1 MEITINLSSVAWF
14 IIFCLAVAISIFL
27 IILIKNLI
35 RAVASVQKVLDNSA
49 QNIEQT
55 IAVLPQTLKSV
66 DDVAVSAKTT
76 LDKATSLVTNV
87 EDGVSETIDSFSFNA
102 ENIVNIINIASSVIK
117 SIMSAFSR
125 EK

>member
-35 RAVASVQKVLDNSA
+35 RVVASVQKVMDNSA

-87 EDGVSETIDSFSFNA
+87 EEGVSETIDSFSFNA

>member
-35 RAVASVQKVLDNSA
+35 RVVASVQKVIDNSA

-55 IAVLPQTLKSV
+55 LEVLPQTLKSV
-66 DDVAVSAKTT
+66 DSVAVSAKTT
-76 LDKATSLVTNV
+76 LDKATSIVTTV
-87 EDGVSETIDSFSFNA
+87 EDGVTDTIDSFSFNA
-102 ENIVNIINIASSVIK
+102 ENIVNIVNIASSVVK
-117 SIMSAFSR
+117 SIISAFS
-125 EK
+125 KDK